1 MRTISW
7 TLWKR
12 RLQGYKHL
20 EALESFVRRAQAH
33 LHPAALI
40 LFGSLAKGDY
50 YHHSDADVCVIL
62 DTPHVDFFAG
72 YDRVVRLDP
81 SGIVQPVVFGTKQ
94 FLEQIAYANALAL
107 EICHDGIALAG
118 REDYLHQVALSFARI
133 QRRYAKTAT
142 GWIRVPFGSQRSSS
156 QYMRP

>member
-12 RLQGYKHL
+12 RLPGYKHL
-20 EALESFVRRAQAH
+20 AALESFVQRAKSH
-33 LHPAALI
+33 LRPAALI

-62 DTPHVDFFAG
+62 EAPYVDFFAS
-72 YDRVVRLDP
+72 YDRIARLDP
-81 SGIVQPVVFGTKQ
+81 KGIVQPVVFGTRQ
-94 FLEQIAYANALAL
+94 FLEQIAHANALAL

-118 REDYLHQVALSFARI
+118 REDYLHQVALSFARV
-133 QRRYAKTAT
+133 QRRYTKTAT
-142 GWIRVPFGSQRSSS
+142 GWIRIPSGSQHSSS
-156 QYMRP
+156 GYTRL